1 MKTEREIRFAGPIA
15 YTLSGN
21 EDSSLPPLVLLHG
34 LCEDHTVWS
43 PLLPALEGY
52 GRLFCVDLPGF
63 GASALPSEADLSG
76 YAQAIS
82 AFMGAIGVRRAVV
95 AGHSLG
101 GYVVLQL
108 LADGAAN
115 LAGAVLVHSHPF
127 ADSPER
133 LRERLRSIEMLESG
147 HKELF
152 VRPLFERLFAPHFAQ
167 AHPDI
172 VEECVQMGLRQP
184 TTGIIAAIK
193 AIMQRTDRTEALRQ
207 SPCPVMAVLGDEDRL
222 VPPEA
227 TRQAVELA
235 PQNRVHVLHG
245 VGHVGMLEATEEL
258 ARCLLDFWMGL
269 GPAR

>member
-1 MKTEREIRFAGPIA
+1 MKTEREICFAGPIA
-15 YTLSGN
+15 YTVSGK

-34 LCEDHTVWS
+34 LCEDHTVWN

-63 GASALPSEADLSG
+63 GASTLPPEASLSS
-76 YAQAIS
+76 YAQAVS
-82 AFMGAIGVRRAVV
+82 AFMAAAGVQRAVA

-133 LRERLRSIEMLESG
+133 LQERLRSIEVLGGG

-172 VEECVQMGLRQP
+172 VEESVQMGLRQP
-184 TTGIIAAIK
+184 TPGIIAAIK
-193 AIMQRTDRTEALRQ
+193 AIMQRTDRTAALRQ
-207 SPCPVMAVLGDEDRL
+207 SPCPVMAILGDEDQL
-222 VPPEA
+222 VPLEA

-235 PQNRVHVLHG
+235 LQNRVHVLPG